1 MLFPRDWHIS
11 PSGVES
17 YQAILFY
24 QTSLQLWD
32 DKKNKSK
39 RL

>member
-17 YQAILFY
+17 YQAILPAE
-24 QTSLQLWD
+24 TPLQWWD